1 MDFLFEVGLEE
12 VPARM
17 IAGAQAE
24 LQRRVVAMLKANSL
38 LDPSPHT
45 APIVVRS
52 FSTPRRL
59 AVYISGVLIQ
69 QPNISLVSTG
79 PSEKVAYK
87 DGQPTPALEA
97 FARRLGISVKD
108 TYITDTPKGRYI
120 AANPTKVSRSA
131 ADVIAEELPKEL
143 AGIYW
148 AKNMTWLSPTGQNA
162 SGGGPVRAGRP
173 ERFVRPVRWLLALL
187 GEVVVPVEFGGK
199 TAGKVTRGHRVLAG
213 DEAIPI
219 GFPDEYEQT
228 LLRAHVIA
236 DVEARRL
243 VVRKALDKA
252 TRAAGAAGGDSDL
265 RWREDEA
272 LLDTVTHLTEWPSV
286 VLGSFE
292 PEYLALPEEV
302 LVTVMRDHQK
312 YFAVEDAA
320 GKLAPHFLAVLN
332 TQADAAGEAVIRH
345 GNERVLRARFNDARF
360 FWEFDQRVP
369 LVERVARLE
378 KVTFQKDL
386 GSYATKTERVCKLA
400 ASLAGL
406 VEARGTKL
414 DGAALETAARLAKT
428 DLTTELVKEFTE
440 LQGQVGGLYARAQGF
455 SAAVNDAIYDQYLP
469 KSMED
474 AVPRTVEGALLA
486 IADKVDTIVGM
497 FGLGLEPTGSKD
509 PFALR
514 RAANGIV
521 KILAA
526 NEIPLSIAEVV
537 RAAASEFVDT
547 QSQDTSIAERRIGRM
562 GLKVVWGPDNKGNV
576 LSKSAVA
583 QTSLRQFMGE
593 RLEFFLRE
601 ACGFPTDVVL
611 AVNPYVSTD
620 RFVWDTVDRARS
632 VDAVVRTDDFLAI
645 SASSKR
651 MHNILR
657 QAYVEG
663 FKFAD
668 VDPQLFTSPAERSLY
683 DAYLRLNGELEPMLE
698 RRQYTAALTRMAE
711 IRPDID
717 RFFSDVMVLVPEV
730 QIRRNRLGLLIA
742 ISGAMGCIANF
753 SKIVT
758 AG

>member
-1 MDFLFEVGLEE
+1 MAEFLFEIGLEE

-24 LQRRVVAMLKANSL
+24 LQRRVVAL
-38 LDPSPHT
+38 LERERLVEAGVESK
-45 APIVVRS
+45 S

-59 AVYISGVLIQ
+59 AVWVGGVVARQKDVVEEI
-69 QPNISLVSTG
+69 VG
-79 PSEKVAYK
+79 PAVKIAYK
-87 DGQPTPALEA
+87 DGVPTAAAMA
-97 FARRLGISVKD
+97 FARKAGVEVAALKTVTTAKGEYLAATSVKA
-108 TYITDTPKGRYI
+108 GR
-120 AANPTKVSRSA
+120 AAA
-131 ADVIAEELPKEL
+131 EVIAEELPKEL

-148 AKNMTWLSPTGQNA
+148 AKNMTWRP
-162 SGGGPVRAGRP
+162 GRP
-173 ERFVRPVRWLLALL
+173 ERFVRPVRWLMALL

-199 TAGKVTRGHRVLAG
+199 TAGRVTRGHRVLAG

-228 LLRAHVIA
+228 LLKAHVVA

-252 TRAAGAAGGDSDL
+252 TRAAGAGL

-272 LLDTVTHLTEWPSV
+272 LLDTVTHLTEWPTV

-320 GKLAPHFLAVLN
+320 GKLAPHFLTVLN
-332 TQADAAGEAVIRH
+332 AQADAAGEAVIRH

-369 LVERVARLE
+369 LAERVKLLE

-386 GSYATKTERVCKLA
+386 GSYAAKTERVREVA

-406 VEARGTKL
+406 MVARGSKL

-455 SAAVNDAIYDQYLP
+455 SAAVSDAIYDQYLP

-474 AVPRTVEGALLA
+474 VVPRTVEGALLS
-486 IADKVDTIVGM
+486 IADKADTIVGM

-521 KILAA
+521 KILAEA
-526 NEIPLSIAEVV
+526 EPALPLTLGDVV
-537 RAAASEFVDT
+537 DAASASEAV
-547 QSQDTSIAERRIGRM
+547 RV
-562 GLKVVWGPDNKGNV
+562 KVEVFF
-576 LSKSAVA
+576 A
-583 QTSLRQFMGE
+583 E
-593 RLEFFLRE
+593 RLEFYLRE
-601 ACGFPTDVVL
+601 AKGQAYDVVKAVL
-611 AVNPYVSTD
+611 AAGANDV
-620 RFVWDTVDRARS
+620 R
-632 VDAVVRTDDFLAI
+632 DAVARAEAVTAVRGSEDFAAV
-645 SASSKR
+645 SAAFKR
-651 MHNILR
+651 MKNILA
-657 QAYVEG
+657 QAGDTGDLRNALRGGKGAVEL
-663 FKFAD
+663 A
-668 VDPQLFTSPAERSLY
+668 QTALWEAAEDTRNTVTGLIRKGDFVSSLEEI
-683 DAYLRLNGELEPMLE
+683 AKLRPHV
-698 RRQYTAALTRMAE
+698 
-711 IRPDID
+711 D
-717 RFFSDVMVLVPEV
+717 RFFDEVMVMDPNPDV
-730 QIRRNRLGLLIA
+730 RRTNLAVLFVIVDDFRRIA
-742 ISGAMGCIANF
+742 DLSE
-753 SKIVT
+753 IVT

>member
-1 MDFLFEVGLEE
+1 MGWVMAEFLFEIGLEE

-24 LQRRVVAMLKANSL
+24 LQKRVVAMLERERLVAAGVGSK
-38 LDPSPHT
+38 
-45 APIVVRS
+45 S

-59 AVYISGVLIQ
+59 AVWVASVAARQ
-69 QPNISLVSTG
+69 KDVAEELVG
-79 PSEKVAYK
+79 PAVKIAYK
-87 DGQPTPALEA
+87 DGAPTAAAMA
-97 FARRLGISVKD
+97 FARKAGVDVAALKTVTTAKGEYLAATSVKA
-108 TYITDTPKGRYI
+108 GR
-120 AANPTKVSRSA
+120 AAA
-131 ADVIAEELPKEL
+131 EVIAEELPKEL

-148 AKNMTWLSPTGQNA
+148 AKNMTWRP
-162 SGGGPVRAGRP
+162 GRP

-199 TAGKVTRGHRVLAG
+199 TAGRVTRGHRVLAR

-228 LLRAHVIA
+228 LLKAHVVA
-236 DVEARRL
+236 DVAARRL

-252 TRAAGAAGGDSDL
+252 TRAAGAGL

-272 LLDTVTHLTEWPSV
+272 LVDTVTHLTEWPTV

-292 PEYLALPEEV
+292 PEYLHLPEEV

-312 YFAVEDAA
+312 YFAVEDEA

-332 TQADAAGEAVIRH
+332 TKADAAGEAVIRH

-369 LVERVARLE
+369 LKERVARLE

-386 GSYATKTERVCKLA
+386 GSYAAKTERVREVA

-406 VEARGTKL
+406 MVARGSKL

-455 SAAVNDAIYDQYLP
+455 SAAVGDAIYDQYLP

-521 KILAA
+521 KILAEAEPALPLTLGDVVDAASVSEKVRLSVMKFFAERVEFYLRDVRGNAYDTVAAVMNAHIA
-526 NEIPLSIAEVV
+526 NPNSPLGMSGYDDIADTVE
-537 RAAASEFVDT
+537 RAAAVTRIRGSADFKAVCAAYKRLKNIYAQALERKDMMTHFIPDFAT
-547 QSQDTSIAERRIGRM
+547 QVEAELWKEVESAGAGYLTDCRYKRYDDALDKLAKMRPIIDRYFEAVM
-562 GLKVVWGPDNKGNV
+562 VMVEDLKV
-576 LSKSAVA
+576 
-583 QTSLRQFMGE
+583 
-593 RLEFFLRE
+593 
-601 ACGFPTDVVL
+601 
-611 AVNPYVSTD
+611 
-620 RFVWDTVDRARS
+620 RA
-632 VDAVVRTDDFLAI
+632 
-645 SASSKR
+645 
-651 MHNILR
+651 
-657 QAYVEG
+657 
-663 FKFAD
+663 
-668 VDPQLFTSPAERSLY
+668 
-683 DAYLRLNGELEPMLE
+683 
-698 RRQYTAALTRMAE
+698 
-711 IRPDID
+711 
-717 RFFSDVMVLVPEV
+717 
-730 QIRRNRLGLLIA
+730 NRLGMVRYLVITFAQIA
-742 ISGAMGCIANF
+742 DF
-753 SKIVT
+753 SEIVT
-758 AG
+758 QG